1 MQVAYIEAGT
11 LQFTV
16 FRGGVKVFRGQP
28 GTTQMLVRVLRAGQ
42 SGSIRAG
49 EWIIETPSVWHRGK
63 NVGRK
68 RVVILLATLLRKDKP
83 PTIPVTP

>member
-16 FRGGVKVFRGQP
+16 FRGRVKVFRGHP
-28 GTTQMLVRVLRAGQ
+28 GGTQKLVRVLRAGQ
-42 SGSIRAG
+42 TGSIRTG
-49 EWIIETPSVWHRGK
+49 EWIIETPSLWHRGA

-68 RVVILLATLLRKDKP
+68 RVLILLAALLREGKP
-83 PTIPVTP
+83 PAIPITP